1 MDLNKIA
8 EAQRVYAE
16 VLTGNSE
23 DAKDLLQDCLYKI
36 LVAKKKPTTETEMGF
51 FFRTCLKRLS
61 IDYYR
66 WRKKHRAFISDYSP
80 ETTFEIPIQLRI
92 DIQNA
97 YSDMQF
103 LRPIDAAALKLHVEG
118 YKDSEICRILGESR
132 QNTVTCYIHKAKK
145 KMRELRCQQDQ

>member
-1 MDLNKIA
+1 MDLNSIA

-16 VLTGNSE
+16 ILTGNSE
-23 DAKDLLQDCLYKI
+23 DAKDLLQDAILKI
-36 LVAKKKPTTETEMGF
+36 LLSKNRPDHSEQEMIW
-51 FFRTCLKRLS
+51 FFRCCIKRLC
-61 IDYYR
+61 IDFYR
-66 WRKKHRAFISDYSP
+66 KRKKHRAFISDYSP

-145 KMRELRCQQDQ
+145 KMRELRCQ